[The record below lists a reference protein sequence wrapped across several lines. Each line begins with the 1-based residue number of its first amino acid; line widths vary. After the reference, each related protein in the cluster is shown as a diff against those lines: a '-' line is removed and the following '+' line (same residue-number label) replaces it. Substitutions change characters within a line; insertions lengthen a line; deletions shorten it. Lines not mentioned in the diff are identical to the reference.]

1 MERQRQHAEPM
12 VARLMNP
19 GYPID
24 AVDVGLIHPV
34 PHRTKGHAEGGFLP
48 DLPAAG

>member
-24 AVDVGLIHPV
+24 AVDVGLI
-34 PHRTKGHAEGGFLP
+34 RRCRDTMSQ
-48 DLPAAG
+48 

>member
-1 MERQRQHAEPM
+1 MERQRQLAEPM